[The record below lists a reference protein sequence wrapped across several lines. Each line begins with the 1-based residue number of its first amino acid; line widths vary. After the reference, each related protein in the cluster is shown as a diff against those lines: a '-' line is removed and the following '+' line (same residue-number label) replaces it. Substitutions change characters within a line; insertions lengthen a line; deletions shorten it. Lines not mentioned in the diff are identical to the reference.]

1 MKDRSQYNNKISYIH
16 DVVRHRNRVILTVIL
31 TILLILTACAAGFY
45 EYFKVRNVTVNG
57 STYYTNEE
65 IENIV
70 MQGFLGHNSVVLSLR
85 YSNTQVQE
93 VPFIEKMD
101 VTVLSHDSIEIDVY
115 EKPIIGYVNYLG
127 TCMYFDRE
135 GTIVDSSEKPLEGI
149 PEVTGLKF
157 DHIVMNEKLP
167 VEDTTVF
174 GRVLNISQILDKY
187 SLTADKIYFNSSYSM
202 ILFFGDVQVNMGDEE
217 YTEEKVAN
225 LSQILPALEGKKGT
239 LDLASYTPDTTTITF
254 TEDDRS

>member
-1 MKDRSQYNNKISYIH
+1 M
-16 DVVRHRNRVILTVIL
+16 ILTVIL
-31 TILLILTACAAGFY
+31 SVLLILAACAAGFY

-57 STYYTNEE
+57 STYYTKEE
-65 IENIV
+65 IEDIV

-85 YSNTQVQE
+85 YSDTEVQE

-115 EKPIIGYVNYLG
+115 EKPIIGYVDYLG

-135 GTIVDSSEKPLEGI
+135 GTIVDSSTEPLEGI

-157 DHIVMNEKLP
+157 DHIVINEKLP

-174 GRVLNISQILDKY
+174 SRVLSISQILEKY
-187 SLTADKIYFNSSYSM
+187 ELAVDKIYFDSSNSM
-202 ILFFGDVQVNMGDEE
+202 ILYFGDVQVNLGNDE
-217 YTEEKVAN
+217 YTEEKVSN
-225 LSQILPALEGKKGT
+225 LAQILPKLEGKKGT
-239 LDLASYTPDTTTITF
+239 LDLASYTPDSTTITF
-254 TEDDRS
+254 TEDSKS